1 MFRRACSSLTAAVLV
16 GALGGD
22 AIASGSHKSEDHC
35 YAGSGVMAADTSQPV
50 TSVFLKKMRQVGVHT
65 IIRYFDHKNETI
77 PGKTLT
83 FDERMQ
89 IAEAGFHILVVFQHW
104 GQRISTFRD
113 PKRGKSD
120 AIRALT
126 LAHDVG
132 QPVGSAIYFAV
143 DGPWSN
149 TKDMADITR
158 YFTDVRRSVA
168 ERGNLYRVGVYGS
181 GQVCSAIL
189 DQGLADYCWLA
200 NARAWPGYNAH
211 LASGRWQIRQLM
223 PGKCGD
229 REVDFNLLPSR
240 SAYFGQFR

>member
-1 MFRRACSSLTAAVLV
+1 MLAAAICSAAF
-16 GALGGD
+16 
-22 AIASGSHKSEDHC
+22 ASGSHKSADHC

-50 TSVFLKKMRQVGVHT
+50 TSAFLRKMREVGVHT
-65 IIRYFDHKNETI
+65 IIRYFDHENETI

-83 FDERMQ
+83 FAERME
-89 IAEAGFHILVVFQHW
+89 IAAWQFNILVVFQHW
-104 GQRISTFRD
+104 GQKISTFRD
-113 PKRGKSD
+113 RTRGASD
-120 AIRALT
+120 AVRALG

-143 DGPWSN
+143 DGSWSS
-149 TKDMADITR
+149 ARDITDIIH
-158 YFTDVRRSVA
+158 YFENVRHTVA
-168 ERGNLYRVGVYGS
+168 RKGNLYRVGVYGS
-181 GQVCSAIL
+181 GLVCSAIL
-189 DQGLADYCWLA
+189 DRGLADYCWLA
-200 NARAWPGYNAH
+200 NARAWPGYDAH

>member
-1 MFRRACSSLTAAVLV
+1 MIAVAMS
-16 GALGGD
+16 GQAM
-22 AIASGSHKSEDHC
+22 ASGSHKSADHC
-35 YAGSGVMAADTSQPV
+35 YRSSGVMAADTSQPV
-50 TSVFLKKMRQVGVHT
+50 TSSFLKKMEEVGVHT

-83 FDERMQ
+83 FDERMH

-113 PKRGKSD
+113 HTRGKSD
-120 AIRALT
+120 AVRALT

-149 TKDMADITR
+149 AKDMADITR
-158 YFTDVRRSVA
+158 YFTDVRRTVT
-168 ERGNLYRVGVYGS
+168 EKGNLYRVGVYGS

-189 DQGLADYCWLA
+189 DRGLADYCWLA
-200 NARAWPGYNAH
+200 NARKWPGYNAH